1 MHYICKKKKSL
12 KKRTIVKSKY
22 FVQKYKVLK
31 ALKSIFHIIDKSWTI
46 YIYLY
51 KIYIFVY
58 LYNFP
63 TFGILAN
70 ETSCLRGC
78 FICFFYRR
86 LTNSLTQIERMSFFR
101 RHKLLM
107 SAVTGWEEKS
117 IAELV
122 QWYFLMLWGERLQTI
137 GC

>member
-1 MHYICKKKKSL
+1 MHYICKKSV

-70 ETSCLRGC
+70 EATVYTVAL
-78 FICFFYRR
+78 Y
-86 LTNSLTQIERMSFFR
+86 
-101 RHKLLM
+101 
-107 SAVTGWEEKS
+107 V
-117 IAELV
+117 
-122 QWYFLMLWGERLQTI
+122 FLYE
-137 GC
+137 